1 MTYDQIMNQ
10 LPEGSTII
18 KQYTGFEDGTHRII
32 VKLPDSEY
40 ETRYVVYE
48 DTETGTEVLIEKP

>member
-1 MTYDQIMNQ
+1 MIYAEIMKQ
-10 LPEGSTII
+10 LPEGSKILRT
-18 KQYTGFEDGTHRII
+18 YNAFENGEERIA
-32 VKLPDSEY
+32 VQLPGSDF